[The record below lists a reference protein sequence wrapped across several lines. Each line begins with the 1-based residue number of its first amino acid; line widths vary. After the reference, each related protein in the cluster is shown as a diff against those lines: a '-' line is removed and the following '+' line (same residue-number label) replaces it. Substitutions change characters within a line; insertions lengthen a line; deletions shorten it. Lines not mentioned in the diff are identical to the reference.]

1 MPRIIEGKRM
11 NITGNK
17 VKEFRKERNLSQ
29 QELSNQLE
37 TLAVYICR
45 GSISRIEDGSRTV
58 TDIELAGL
66 SEILHVP
73 VERFFE
79 R

>member
-29 QELSNQLE
+29 QELSNQPE
-37 TLAVYICR
+37 TLVVCICR

-58 TDIELAGL
+58 TDIGAGRAVGDPACACGTL
-66 SEILHVP
+66 
-73 VERFFE
+73 F
-79 R
+79 

>member
-1 MPRIIEGKRM
+1 MPRIIEGNRM

-29 QELSNQLE
+29 QELSNQLK
-37 TLAVYICR
+37 TLAVYKCR

>member
-1 MPRIIEGKRM
+1 MPRIIEGNRM

-45 GSISRIEDGSRTV
+45 GSISRISRTV
-58 TDIELAGL
+58 TDIGAGRAVGDPACACGTL
-66 SEILHVP
+66 
-73 VERFFE
+73 F
-79 R
+79 

>member
-45 GSISRIEDGSRTV
+45 GSISRT
-58 TDIELAGL
+58 
-66 SEILHVP
+66 
-73 VERFFE
+73 
-79 R
+79 